1 MCSDKFEGGTFGDF
15 LKKLNI
21 TDNLDE
27 SLSHINEEDSVRRK
41 LAARIED
48 DIQKYLPDIGAIW
61 GDESV
66 VVKIKDDLAYVV
78 WREHWMP
85 TTDFYKLV
93 YENGGVV
100 EPKDFEN
107 YENLL

>member
-1 MCSDKFEGGTFGDF
+1 MNILNSIFQGGNLGD
-15 LKKLNI
+15 I
-21 TDNLDE
+21 LDE
-27 SLSHINEEDSVRRK
+27 GIKDINKERETK
-41 LAARIED
+41 LLLASKIEA
-48 DIQKYLPDIGAIW
+48 DIQQYLPDIADIW

-66 VVKIKDDLAYVV
+66 VVKVKDDLAFVM

-100 EPKDFEN
+100 EPKDFEA
-107 YENLL
+107 YENIL

>member
-1 MCSDKFEGGTFGDF
+1 MELNQDKTFGEF
-15 LKKLNI
+15 LKELNI

-27 SLSHINEEDSVRRK
+27 SLGHINEEDSVKKR
-41 LAARIED
+41 LAMCIEE
-48 DIQKYLPDIGAIW
+48 DIQQYLPDIGAIW

-66 VVKIKDDLAYVV
+66 VVKIKDDLAYAV

-100 EPKDFEN
+100 EPKDFEK
-107 YENLL
+107 Y